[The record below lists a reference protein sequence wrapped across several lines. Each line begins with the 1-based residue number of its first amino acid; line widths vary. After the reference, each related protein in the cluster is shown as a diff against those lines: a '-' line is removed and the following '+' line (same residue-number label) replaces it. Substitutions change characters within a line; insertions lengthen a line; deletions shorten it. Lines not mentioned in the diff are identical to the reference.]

1 MLGKN
6 REYYNKGV
14 RKIYKTKDIVL
25 TGFALFAM
33 LFGAGNLIFPP
44 TVGYI
49 VGDNWKLA
57 AFGFCITGIGFPLM
71 GIIASGFAGTDLDH
85 FSDKVSPIFSRVF
98 NTALILAIGPFLAIP
113 RTGAT
118 AFEVMMT
125 PYVGTENSMAK
136 YIFLI
141 IYFGIVLL
149 FSLRESAVIDRIG
162 KILTPILLVVLTIII
177 FKGISDPIGEVV
189 IRETSNNFR
198 FGFYNGYQTMDT
210 LAAIIF
216 ASIILKTITGKHKDL
231 GRKEQFTFLLKAS
244 IIAVCGLTIVYGG
257 LLYIGATSTS
267 ILENKG
273 TTQLLN
279 DIVAKLLGKSGN
291 MLLGICVAGACLTTA
306 IGLTATVGD
315 YFSSVFNTKYEKIV
329 VVNVILSLIF
339 ASFGVDLIVKVAAPI
354 LTFIYPIAIVL
365 IVLNFFKK
373 YLNSRGIF
381 IGCVVGAGVIGAIET
396 LQMLK
401 VCPMSLY
408 NLYLSLP
415 FQDYGL
421 AWIVPSII
429 CGIIFRV
436 VEGIR
441 K

>member
-1 MLGKN
+1 M
-6 REYYNKGV
+6 

-57 AFGFCITGIGFPLM
+57 AFGFFITGIGFPLM
-71 GIIASGFAGTDLDH
+71 GIIASGFAGTELDH
-85 FSDKVSPIFSRVF
+85 FSDRVSPMFSRVF

-125 PYVGTENSMAK
+125 PYVGMGNSTIK
-136 YIFLI
+136 FIFLL

-162 KILTPILLVVLTIII
+162 KILTPVLLIVLAIII
-177 FKGISDPIGEVV
+177 IKGVATPIGELVST
-189 IRETSNNFR
+189 ETTNNFR

-216 ASIILKTITGKHKDL
+216 ASIILKTINGKNKGLERKDQL
-231 GRKEQFTFLLKAS
+231 IFLLKAS
-244 IIAVCGLTIVYGG
+244 AIAVIGLAIVYGG

-267 ILENKG
+267 VLENKG

-279 DIVAKLLGKSGN
+279 AIVEKLLGKSGN
-291 MLLGICVAGACLTTA
+291 LLLGVCVAGACLTTA

-315 YFSSVFNTKYEKIV
+315 YFSSIFNTKYEKIV
-329 VVNVILSLIF
+329 IVNILVSLIF
-339 ASFGVDLIVKVAAPI
+339 ANFGVDLIVKIAAPI

-373 YLNSRGIF
+373 YFDDRGIF
-381 IGCVVGAGVIGAIET
+381 VGCVIGAGFIGGIET
-396 LQMLK
+396 LQMLGY
-401 VCPMSLY
+401 CPITLY
-408 NLYLSLP
+408 DFYLKLP

-421 AWIVPSII
+421 AWLIPSAVV
-429 CGIIFRV
+429 GGLFRL
-436 VEGIR
+436 VEKI
-441 K
+441 KQK

>member
-1 MLGKN
+1 M
-6 REYYNKGV
+6 NKGV
-14 RKIYKTKDIVL
+14 RTIYRTKDIIL

-71 GIIASGFAGTDLDH
+71 GIIASGFAGTELDH
-85 FSDKVSPIFSRVF
+85 FSDKVSPLFSRIF

-125 PYVGTENSMAK
+125 PYIGTDNSMAK
-136 YIFLI
+136 YLFLI
-141 IYFGIVLL
+141 IYFGVVLL

-162 KILTPILLVVLTIII
+162 KILTPILLVVLAIII
-177 FKGISDPIGEVV
+177 FKGISSPIGEIV
-189 IRETSNNFR
+189 TTNTTNNFR

-216 ASIILKTITGKHKDL
+216 ASIILKTITGKNKNL
-231 GRKEQFTFLLKAS
+231 GRKEQLSFLLKAS
-244 IIAVCGLTIVYGG
+244 AIAVCGLAIVYGG

-267 ILENKG
+267 VLENKG

-279 DIVAKLLGKSGN
+279 TIVAQLLGKNGN
-291 MLLGICVAGACLTTA
+291 LLLGICVAGACLTTA

-329 VVNVILSLIF
+329 VLNVILSLIF
-339 ASFGVDLIVKVAAPI
+339 ASFGVDLIVQVAAPI

-365 IVLNFFKK
+365 IVLNFFKQF
-373 YLNSRGIF
+373 LNNRGVF
-381 IGCVVGAGVIGAIET
+381 IGCVIGAGLIGAIET
-396 LQMLK
+396 LKMLNI
-401 VCPMSLY
+401 CPDGIY
-408 NLYLSLP
+408 NFYMTLP

-421 AWIVPSII
+421 AWIVPSIVF
-429 CGIIFRV
+429 GVLFRII
-436 VEGIR
+436 EKI
-441 K
+441 KK